1 MKPRHRGRR
10 ETRLK
15 EKRQYQTPSVRSEH
29 VTIGVFG
36 DYGDDTGCPG
46 GGGNNN
52 GPLNFFNPLFRFCC
66 N

>member
-1 MKPRHRGRR
+1 M
-10 ETRLK
+10 K
-15 EKRQYQTPSVRSEH
+15 EKRQYQAPSVRSEH

-46 GGGNNN
+46 GGGNNS
-52 GPLNFFNPLFRFCC
+52 GPLNFFNPLFRLCC